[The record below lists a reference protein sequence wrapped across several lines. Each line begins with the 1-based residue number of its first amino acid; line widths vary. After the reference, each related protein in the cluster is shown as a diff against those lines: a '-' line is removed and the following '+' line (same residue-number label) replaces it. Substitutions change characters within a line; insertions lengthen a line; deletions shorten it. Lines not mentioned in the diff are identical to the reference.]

1 MTSAMRSLV
10 GTRWR
15 CRPWAGVGSVL
26 AGLVALL
33 AAAPPGPSPGPN
45 ARWNSTPTFNRD
57 VAPIVQARCQVC
69 HRRDQVGPFALETF
83 EQTRKRGHD
92 IAEVVEERRMP
103 PWKPVAGFG
112 PALAHDKSLSHGEVE
127 VFREWVKAGMPEG
140 EAGDLPP
147 PRIFAEG
154 WTQGTPD
161 LILEPAENFAVPASG
176 PDIYRCFVIP
186 TNLPRDVYIKAV
198 EYRPGSARTVHHA
211 MAFVE
216 TAGQGRIK
224 DRAEAGPGYT
234 SYSGPGVDIVGD
246 LGGWAA
252 GNEPVHLPE
261 GLGRSLP
268 KGADVILQ
276 IHYHPSGKPERD
288 RTRVGLYL
296 TKKPVKQTL
305 QWVGVTTK
313 KIDLPAGQ
321 PRVEVRAQWTVPVD
335 VEVLS
340 VVPHMHQLGHDMQVT
355 VTHPSGRT
363 IPLIKVADWD
373 PSWQGTY
380 MFAEPIRLVRGSIVE
395 TVAHYDNSVSN
406 PHNPNHP
413 PKDVKYGFEMFDE
426 MSVAYLGITKFG
438 QDLTQ
443 AGQKDDL
450 FAILVDQ
457 HRRNQYRDQL
467 APVTAR
473 RRR

>member
-1 MTSAMRSLV
+1 MTSTKWSAVSL
-10 GTRWR
+10 RIPR
-15 CRPWAGVGSVL
+15 RLRAGAGFVL
-26 AGLVALL
+26 ASWAALV
-33 AAAPPGPSPGPN
+33 AAAPPPVPPV
-45 ARWNSTPTFNRD
+45 ARGTTPTFNRD

-112 PALAHDKSLSHGEVE
+112 PTLAHDKSLSRGEVE
-127 VFREWVKAGMPEG
+127 VIRDWVKGGMPEG
-140 EAGDLPP
+140 DAHDLPP
-147 PRIFAEG
+147 PRVFAEG
-154 WTQGTPD
+154 WTLGTPD
-161 LILEPAENFAVPASG
+161 LVLEPTEDFPLAAGGA
-176 PDIYRCFVIP
+176 DTYRCFVIP
-186 TNLPRDVYIKAV
+186 TSLPNDVYV
-198 EYRPGSARTVHHA
+198 SAIEFRAGNARVVHHA

-216 TAGQGRIK
+216 TAGKGRLK
-224 DRAEAGPGYT
+224 DKAEPGPGYT

-261 GLGRSLP
+261 GMGRLLP

-276 IHYHPSGKPERD
+276 IHYHPSGKPEVD
-288 RTRVGLYL
+288 RTQVGLYFARR
-296 TKKPVKQTL
+296 PVKQTL

-313 KIDLPAGQ
+313 EINLPAGQ
-321 PRVEVRAQWTVPVD
+321 PRIEVRAKWTVPVD
-335 VEVLS
+335 VQVLS
-340 VVPHMHQLGHDMQVT
+340 IVPHMHQLGHDMQVT
-355 VTHPSGRT
+355 VTHPSGRAT
-363 IPLIKVADWD
+363 PLIRVADWD

-380 MFAEPIRLVRGSIVE
+380 TFAQPIRLVRGSIVE
-395 TVAHYDNSVSN
+395 TVAHYDNSAAN

-413 PKDVKYGFEMFDE
+413 PKDVKYGFEMLDE
-426 MSVAYLGITKFG
+426 MSVAYLGIVKLG

-457 HRRNQYRDQL
+457 HRRNQLRDEL
-467 APVTAR
+467 NPPR